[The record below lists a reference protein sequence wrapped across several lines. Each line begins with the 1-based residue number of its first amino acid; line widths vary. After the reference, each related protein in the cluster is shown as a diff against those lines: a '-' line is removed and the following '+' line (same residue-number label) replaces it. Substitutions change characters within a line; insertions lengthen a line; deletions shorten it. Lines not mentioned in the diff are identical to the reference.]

1 MKFTYAYK
9 TSDGT
14 RHEAS
19 IDAPSRED
27 VFSTLRNQGIRPIKV
42 VAADGSKAN
51 GASVGRD
58 APIAPPSSVGSAF
71 HRRPRSRALTLSFFA
86 LLSLFL
92 LFLLALLA
100 SPRLRAS
107 LFSALKTAPAASPA
121 SPFAPTPR
129 HQIYGDPAILEDIE
143 RDGYAS
149 VFPDLGERVL
159 AAFAIP
165 GHDAATPLPAPQG
178 ECAQALA
185 ASLEKDVAFAAADA
199 PEVTALKRI
208 VQGMKE
214 ELRWYVGDGVGTPAS
229 YLKRLRERQEEERLI
244 YERTRQEIEAST
256 NDALRIERNAALR
269 AMGLRTIPR
278 QRKR

>member
-14 RHEAS
+14 RHEAE

-27 VFSTLRNQGIRPIKV
+27 VFATLRAQGIRPIKV
-42 VAADGSKAN
+42 VAEDGSKAN
-51 GASVGRD
+51 GE
-58 APIAPPSSVGSAF
+58 SVGSRVPRARDASV
-71 HRRPRSRALTLSFFA
+71 RRSPPRPPHQAQGTKHKALIPLI
-86 LLSLFL
+86 LIGLVG
-92 LFLLALLA
+92 LALY
-100 SPRLRAS
+100 SPRLRSS
-107 LFSALKTAPAASPA
+107 LFSALKIAPASSSASLTD
-121 SPFAPTPR
+121 STPR

-143 RDGYAS
+143 RDGYS
-149 VFPDLGERVL
+149 SIFPDLGERVL

-165 GHDAATPLPAPQG
+165 GHAAATPLPAPQG
-178 ECAQALA
+178 ECARALA
-185 ASLEKDVAFAAADA
+185 ASLEKDVAFSASDA

-208 VQGMKE
+208 VKGMKE

-278 QRKR
+278 KRK

>member
-14 RHEAS
+14 RHEAE

-27 VFSTLRNQGIRPIKV
+27 VFASLRAQGIRPIKV

-51 GASVGRD
+51 GAQSAPLAGGKVEKWNGWKSAAVVGITLLIIS
-58 APIAPPSSVGSAF
+58 AIAI
-71 HRRPRSRALTLSFFA
+71 LS
-86 LLSLFL
+86 
-92 LFLLALLA
+92 
-100 SPRLRAS
+100 SPRLRAF
-107 LFSALKTAPAASPA
+107 LFSSLKIAPASSPA
-121 SPFAPTPR
+121 SLTDSTPR

-143 RDGYAS
+143 RDGYSS

-165 GHDAATPLPAPQG
+165 GRAAATPLPAPQG
-178 ECAQALA
+178 ECARALA
-185 ASLEKDVAFAAADA
+185 ASLEKDVAFSASDA

-208 VQGMKE
+208 VKGMKE

-244 YERTRQEIEAST
+244 YERTRQEIESST

-278 QRKR
+278 KKK